1 MRRVPY
7 AVLVALLLALV
18 AEPASAATV
27 TLPPTGTDW
36 DYQLGG
42 ARPVADQV
50 GIVERDRRAKPVSG
64 RYNVCYVNGFQTQPN
79 EKRFWQRHRSLVLE
93 RGGKPVVDS
102 AWGEWLLDIRTSA
115 KRAALARIMGRWT
128 AGCAA
133 DGFDGVEYDNLD
145 SFSRS
150 HGLVTRGDAKAFA
163 VLLVK
168 KAHAHELAAAQKN
181 WAEWDGTSVGF
192 DFAVAEQ
199 CAQYRECGS
208 YVASYGRHVLAV
220 EYRDRAF
227 HRACRNWSDRIAVV
241 RRDVDLTT
249 HGTRRWCG

>member
-1 MRRVPY
+1 MRRLPY
-7 AVLVALLLALV
+7 AVLAALLLGLV
-18 AEPASAATV
+18 AGPSVAATV
-27 TLPPTGTDW
+27 TLPPVGTDW

-42 ARPVADQV
+42 ARPVPAQV
-50 GIVERDRRAKPVSG
+50 GIVERDRRAKPVPG
-64 RYNVCYVNGFQTQPN
+64 AYNICYVNGFQTQSN
-79 EKRFWQRHRSLVLE
+79 EKRFWHRHWSLVLK
-93 RGGKPVVDS
+93 RDGKPVVDS
-102 AWGEWLLDIRTSA
+102 GWGEWLLDIRTTATRS
-115 KRAALARIMGRWT
+115 ALARIMGRWT

-133 DGFDGVEYDNLD
+133 DGFDAVEYDNLD

-150 HGLVTRGDAKAFA
+150 HGLVTRADAKAFA
-163 VLLVK
+163 ALLVK
-168 KAHAHELAAAQKN
+168 KAHAHHLAVAQKN

-220 EYRDRAF
+220 EYGDRAF
-227 HRACRNWSDRIAVV
+227 HRACRNWADRISVV

-249 HGTRRWCG
+249 HGTRRWCA